1 MSNEAVWLLLSFA
14 IMVVAMLATL
24 YEKIDSLQKRLERLE
39 SPERGVDEE
48 VSLAEPVPV
57 TSAGRRG
64 GPRDHR
70 AGR

>member
-1 MSNEAVWLLLSFA
+1 MSNEAAWLLLSFA

-24 YEKIDSLQKRLERLE
+24 YEKIDSLQKRLDRLE
-39 SPERGVDEE
+39 APDRSADEG
-48 VSLAEPVPV
+48 VSLAEPAPA
-57 TSAGRRG
+57 TYAGRAG